1 MLKSPKYQ
9 LSTIVKNS
17 VGLLL
22 FVICSIAIY
31 KKVIVQSNWENLK
44 QTIATQLGSI
54 GIWNWVMLIFLLFL
68 NLWMEAIKW
77 KLVVAK
83 NNPITIGRSFKSV
96 LVGQAFAF
104 FTPNRIGEYAG
115 RTMFLSSGNKIM
127 GLAQMA
133 WTSYAQ
139 LLVTVFIGSVA
150 LFINIEYYPW
160 MQNNWMLWIKTM
172 SPFVGA
178 IALFLF
184 FYQKPWSGR
193 LQFLNIIQIDSGIK
207 IKLLSLS
214 TARYLVFIGQYY
226 WVAYLLQMN
235 MSLATLFLSLSILFL
250 LLSIL
255 PTISISELVVRG
267 QLLIMILTP
276 FYSNQLT
283 IVSLSSII
291 WGINFLFPAIIGTC
305 LLLGYRI
312 KEKNK

>member
-1 MLKSPKYQ
+1 MLKSPNYK

-22 FVICSIAIY
+22 FFICSIAIY
-31 KKVIVQSNWENLK
+31 QKVILQSNWENLK
-44 QTIATQLGSI
+44 QTFYTHIGSI
-54 GIWNWVMLIFLLFL
+54 GIWNWIILFFLLFL

-83 NNPITIGRSFKSV
+83 NNPITIANSFKSV

-139 LLVTVFIGSVA
+139 LLVTVCVGSIA

-160 MQNNWMLWIKTM
+160 MHSNSMLWIKVI

-178 IALFLF
+178 LALFLF
-184 FYQKPWSGR
+184 FYQKRWSGW
-193 LQFLNIIQIDSGIK
+193 LGFLSIIQIDQIIK

-214 TARYLVFIGQYY
+214 TLRYLVFIGQYC
-226 WVAYLLQMN
+226 WAAYLLQMHI
-235 MSLATLFLSLSILFL
+235 SIATLFLSLSILFL

-255 PTISISELVVRG
+255 PTISITELVVRG
-267 QLLIMILTP
+267 QLLILILTP

-291 WGINFLFPAIIGTC
+291 WGINFLLPAIIGTC

-312 KEKNK
+312 IDKNK